1 MVHLPLLRHPLHV
14 CCHIL
19 LENQMKCTTAVLEVA
34 GYIFHPHRALL
45 HLMGVLYGVQWDVNQ
60 APNETT
66 FCVYIYGAVC

>member
-1 MVHLPLLRHPLHV
+1 
-14 CCHIL
+14 
-19 LENQMKCTTAVLEVA
+19 MKCTTAVLEVA

-45 HLMGVLYGVQWDVNQ
+45 HLMGALHGVQWDVNQ